1 MFIEFKLKDGTT
13 ILLNPEHVVS
23 IEAPVVLTGIQGGA
37 QQLRIH
43 CLEGRVFSLDPKAV
57 SFDSLRA
64 QIEVKEL
71 TNDVRPDKGSPV
83 R

>member
-1 MFIEFKLKDGTT
+1 
-13 ILLNPEHVVS
+13 
-23 IEAPVVLTGIQGGA
+23 
-37 QQLRIH
+37 
-43 CLEGRVFSLDPKAV
+43 LEGRVFSLDPKAV